1 MVYHGPA
8 QQVLPYFESLG
19 TYLISVTLSSLCL
32 CVCVCAGFPCVE
44 HENPADFI
52 LDVLTTCEKK
62 SISNDTIVAM
72 DTSRLHPPN
81 QGSK

>member
-1 MVYHGPA
+1 M
-8 QQVLPYFESLG
+8 
-19 TYLISVTLSSLCL
+19 
-32 CVCVCAGFPCVE
+32 E